1 MKGIRAWFR
10 RLAGLLPNDQR
21 DRELAAELESHL
33 AMHVDDNI
41 RAGMTPELA
50 RRHAL
55 LKLGGVEPTKE
66 GWRERSTLPAIE
78 HFLQDSR
85 YAIRQLRQHAG
96 FAATAILT
104 VALGTGASIALFAFV
119 DAALLK
125 PLPYRDPARLLG
137 VFEAIALFPQSNL
150 SYPDYLDWKKMN
162 TTLDSL
168 EVFNQNGF
176 RLSTDAGARPVRGTR
191 VSDGFFRTLGV
202 TPILG
207 RDFQAGEDLLSAP
220 RTVLLSYGA
229 WQTRYG
235 GNPDIVGKSVVLD
248 GDPTLV
254 IGVLPREFHFSP
266 AEPSEFWTTL
276 HPAGGCDLRRSCHG
290 LYGVGRL
297 KDGQTVEAAQADL
310 KSVAARL
317 EAQYPDSNR
326 GQGAAVATLAD
337 VIVGNVRPT
346 LLVLLGGAGLLLV
359 IASVNVMGLLLV
371 RSESRKREVAV
382 RSAMGASSARL
393 LAQFVTEGVV
403 LALVG
408 SALGLAVAQ
417 WGMRLLIGLIP
428 PGMLDSM
435 PFLHG
440 LGLSPRVFA
449 FTAALSVFTA
459 VLFSITPALRLSS
472 PAIRDGLAEGSRGS
486 AGTIWRRLGSRL
498 VVVELAMA
506 MVLLVCAGL
515 LGKSLYRLLQ
525 VDLGFQPGS
534 LVTLQMAAP
543 DSDFGKEEQ
552 AIRLAREIETRTK
565 ALPGVA
571 AVGLVGNGLPLGG
584 NGSTTWF
591 RILGR
596 PWHGEHNESPERDV
610 SSGYFAA
617 VGAKLA
623 RGRYFTEAD
632 GPKSPKVVIV
642 NQAMVRQ
649 YFPGEEPLGKQVSYL
664 SDPPVPMEI
673 VGIIEDLREGPL
685 DAPIP
690 PALYLPLNQSAG
702 NYLGVAVRTSQAGS
716 SLLPTIADAI
726 RSIHP
731 EIVITASQTMSA
743 RIHES
748 PAAYLHR
755 SSAWLVGG
763 FAALA
768 LVLGVIGIYGVI
780 AYSVGQ
786 RTREIGVR
794 IALGAQ
800 RRSVYELVLGEAG
813 GLVALGTAAG
823 LVCSVG
829 AATLMR
835 GLLFGVSS
843 WDAPTLAGVA
853 LVLASSA
860 LLASYLP
867 ARRAASVDPVEALRT
882 E

>member
-1 MKGIRAWFR
+1 
-10 RLAGLLPNDQR
+10 
-21 DRELAAELESHL
+21 
-33 AMHVDDNI
+33 MHVDDNI

-50 RRHAL
+50 RRDAL

-66 GWRERSTLPAIE
+66 AWRERSTLPVIE

-125 PLPYRDPARLLG
+125 PLPYRDPTRLVG

-266 AEPSEFWTTL
+266 AEPTEFWTTA
-276 HPAGGCDLRRSCHG
+276 HPAGDCDLRRSCHG

-297 KDGQTVEAAQADL
+297 KDGKTVEAAQADL

-317 EAQYPDSNR
+317 EAEYPDSNR
-326 GQGAAVATLAD
+326 GQGAAVTTLAD

-346 LLVLLGGAGLLLV
+346 LLVLLGAAGLLLV

-408 SALGLAVAQ
+408 SALGLGVAQ

-428 PGMLDSM
+428 PSMLDSM

-440 LGLSPRVFA
+440 LGLNPRVFA

-525 VDLGFQPGS
+525 VDLGFQAGS
-534 LVTLQMAAP
+534 LVTLQLAAP
-543 DSDFGKEEQ
+543 DSDFGKAEQ
-552 AIRLAREIETRTK
+552 GGPAGAGDRDAHE
-565 ALPGVA
+565 
-571 AVGLVGNGLPLGG
+571 GLV
-584 NGSTTWF
+584 
-591 RILGR
+591 RCCGR
-596 PWHGEHNESPERDV
+596 RPRGQRPSPR
-610 SSGYFAA
+610 
-617 VGAKLA
+617 
-623 RGRYFTEAD
+623 R
-632 GPKSPKVVIV
+632 
-642 NQAMVRQ
+642 QRQ
-649 YFPGEEPLGKQVSYL
+649 YHLVPHPG
-664 SDPPVPMEI
+664 
-673 VGIIEDLREGPL
+673 
-685 DAPIP
+685 A
-690 PALYLPLNQSAG
+690 
-702 NYLGVAVRTSQAGS
+702 
-716 SLLPTIADAI
+716 SL
-726 RSIHP
+726 
-731 EIVITASQTMSA
+731 
-743 RIHES
+743 
-748 PAAYLHR
+748 
-755 SSAWLVGG
+755 
-763 FAALA
+763 
-768 LVLGVIGIYGVI
+768 
-780 AYSVGQ
+780 
-786 RTREIGVR
+786 
-794 IALGAQ
+794 
-800 RRSVYELVLGEAG
+800 
-813 GLVALGTAAG
+813 
-823 LVCSVG
+823 
-829 AATLMR
+829 
-835 GLLFGVSS
+835 
-843 WDAPTLAGVA
+843 
-853 LVLASSA
+853 
-860 LLASYLP
+860 
-867 ARRAASVDPVEALRT
+867 ARRAQRVLRSAM
-882 E
+882 

>member
-10 RLAGLLPNDQR
+10 RLAGLLPNERR

-50 RRHAL
+50 RRDAV

-66 GWRERSTLPAIE
+66 EWRERSTLPAVE

-85 YAIRQLRQHAG
+85 YAIRQLRQHSG

-125 PLPYRDPARLLG
+125 PLPYRDPTRLVG
-137 VFEAIALFPQSNL
+137 VFEAIDLFPLSNL
-150 SYPDYLDWKKMN
+150 SYPDYLDWKTMN

-176 RLSTDAGARPVRGTR
+176 RLRTDAGARPVRGTR

-235 GNPDIVGKSVVLD
+235 GNPDIVGQSVVLD

-266 AEPSEFWTTL
+266 AEPTEFWTTA
-276 HPAGGCDLRRSCHG
+276 HPAGDCDLRRSCHG
-290 LYGVGRL
+290 FYGVGRL
-297 KDGQTVEAAQADL
+297 KDGKTVEAAQADL

-326 GQGAAVATLAD
+326 GQGAAVTTLAD

-382 RSAMGASSARL
+382 RSAMGASTARL

-408 SALGLAVAQ
+408 SAIGLAVAQ

-428 PGMLDSM
+428 PGMLGSM

-440 LGLSPRVFA
+440 LGLNPRVFA
-449 FTAALSVFTA
+449 FTGSLGVFTA

-525 VDLGFQPGS
+525 VDLGFQPRS

-552 AIRLAREIETRTK
+552 AIQLAREIETRTK
-565 ALPGVA
+565 ALPGVE
-571 AVGLVGNGLPLGG
+571 AVGLVANGLPLGG
-584 NGSTTWF
+584 NGSTFWF

-596 PWHGEHNESPERDV
+596 PWHGEHNESPGRDV

-617 VGAKLA
+617 VGATLA

-632 GPKSPKVVIV
+632 GPKSPQVVIV
-642 NQAMVRQ
+642 NQAMVSQ
-649 YFPGEEPLGKQVSYL
+649 YFPGEEALGKQVSYL

-673 VGIIEDLREGPL
+673 VGIINDLREGPL

-690 PALYLPLNQSAG
+690 PVLYRPLNQRAG
-702 NYLGVAVRTSQAGS
+702 NYLGVVVRTSPAGS

-731 EIVITASQTMSA
+731 EIVIMASQTMSA

-853 LVLASSA
+853 VVLASSA

-867 ARRAASVDPVEALRT
+867 ARRAASVNPVEALRA